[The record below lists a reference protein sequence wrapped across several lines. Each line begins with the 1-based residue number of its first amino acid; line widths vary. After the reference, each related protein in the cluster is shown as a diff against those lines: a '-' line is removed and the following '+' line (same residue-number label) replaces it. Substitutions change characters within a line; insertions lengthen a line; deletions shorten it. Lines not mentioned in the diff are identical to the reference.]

1 MRKSYLAAG
10 AAPLLLL
17 VAAGWYYFSPLW
29 TLKAMYDAAQANDRE
44 AFAEYVDYPALR
56 EDLREE
62 ATAYLETEAKRDGS
76 EGAQL
81 GLAMGR
87 ALMGPLVDTMVS
99 PERMQVAFAALAV
112 AETAKGG
119 DPRKAASKAKVERI
133 GLNRFRVSTERQPQ
147 TGFVFERRGLGW
159 KLAGIDL
166 GGSPLEAKP
175 QP

>member
-1 MRKSYLAAG
+1 MKRSYLAAG
-10 AAPLLLL
+10 GAVLLLL
-17 VAAGWYYFSPLW
+17 LAGGWFYFSPLW
-29 TLKAMYDAAQANDRE
+29 TLKAMHDAAKANDAE
-44 AFAEYVDYPALR
+44 TFAQYVDYPALR

-62 ATAYLETEAKRDGS
+62 ATAYLEEEAKRDGS

-99 PERMQVAFAALAV
+99 PERMRLTFAALAV
-112 AETAKGG
+112 TQKVKGEG
-119 DPRKAASKAKVERI
+119 SPRPEPKIERL
-133 GLNRFRVSTERQPQ
+133 GLNRFRVSTEDKSK

-166 GGSPLEAKP
+166 GGDSPLEAKP
-175 QP
+175 

>member
-1 MRKSYLAAG
+1 MKRSYLAA
-10 AAPLLLL
+10 AAVLLLL
-17 VAAGWYYFSPLW
+17 LAGGWYYFSPLW
-29 TLKAMYDAAQANDRE
+29 TLKAMHEAAQANDAE
-44 AFAEYVDYPALR
+44 AFAQHVDYPALR

-62 ATAYLETEAKRDGS
+62 ATAYLEEEAKRDGS

-99 PERMQVAFAALAV
+99 PERMRLAFAALAV
-112 AETAKGG
+112 ADTAQGG
-119 DPRKAASKAKVERI
+119 DAAKAVEKPKIERI
-133 GLNRFRVSTERQPQ
+133 GLNRFRVSTEEDPE

-175 QP
+175 